1 MISVRWITAGLAVAF
16 TALTLTA
23 CGSTPPHAATPAA
36 AAPAPQTAEQAFLT
50 ELAADAPR
58 FGVATAADRDAQL
71 VQMARNTCTYLTVV
85 QGGKRM
91 DAANYV
97 STEGHYSLG
106 EGLLFTN
113 LAVKHF
119 CPTATDSQAVATTTV
134 ADAPAPP
141 SVTYPVATF
150 GDGTYLIGTEVT
162 AGNYVSEGAAT
173 CYWEI
178 DRQSPDKYGS
188 TIIKNGNA
196 NGHTN
201 ITIPKGAYS
210 IQVMSSDGCTFTKR

>member
-1 MISVRWITAGLAVAF
+1 MSKLIALAASVA
-16 TALTLTA
+16 TLTVLALSA
-23 CGSTPPHAATPAA
+23 CGSTPPAAAA
-36 AAPAPQTAEQAFLT
+36 IAAPAPPTAEQAFLT

-58 FGVATAADRDAQL
+58 FGVENDAVRGAQF
-71 VQMARNTCTYLTVV
+71 VQTARNTCTYLTVV
-85 QGGKRM
+85 SGAQRM
-91 DAANYV
+91 AAAQYV
-97 STEGHYSLG
+97 ATEGHYSLP

-119 CPTATDSQAVATTTV
+119 CPTYADPQVVTTV
-134 ADAPAPP
+134 AEAPVQPVV
-141 SVTYPVATF
+141 SYPLTTF

-162 AGNYVSEGAAT
+162 AGNYVSEGAET

-201 ITIPKGAYS
+201 ITIPAGAYS
-210 IQVMSSDGCTFTKR
+210 IQVTSSDGCTFTKR